1 MINRILI
8 CTEGTPIMDKITEY
22 VTFLFP
28 EAEFHVVSVVDT
40 SIGTVEVTRALMKLL
55 EERAGEAVEKARKI
69 LEKQG
74 VNFTCTTL
82 RGDPSRA
89 IYNYANRHKMDLIVM
104 GASTKSGL
112 VKLTFGHVGEALI
125 RRVHQPLLVI
135 NQCPEL
141 KKPEKILSPT
151 DGGVHSKEA
160 GKMALFL
167 AGYFGAT
174 LYKYYVGKEKEMGKR
189 VLDAAE
195 AWATQVGV
203 KEVNQLA
210 LTEEEP
216 ADEILRIAQNYDLIV
231 IGKGKKTLFKSNL
244 LGFTSRE
251 VAALSPVPVFLV
263 GK

>member
-8 CTEGTPIMDKITEY
+8 CTEGTPIMENATEY
-22 VTFLFP
+22 VAFLFP
-28 EAEFHVVSVVDT
+28 KAEFHVVSVVDT
-40 SIGTVEVTRALMKLL
+40 SIGTVEMTRALTSLL
-55 EERAGEAVEKARKI
+55 EERAVDAVEKTKKI
-69 LEKQG
+69 LENHG
-74 VNFTCTTL
+74 VDFKCTTL

-89 IYNYANRHKMDLIVM
+89 IHNYANRQNIDLIVL

-112 VKLTFGHVGEALI
+112 VKLTFGHVGESLI
-125 RRVHQPLLVI
+125 RRVHQPLLII
-135 NQCPEL
+135 NDIPEL

-174 LYKYYVGKEKEMGKR
+174 LYKYYVGKNKEHGIK

-195 AWATQVGV
+195 RWAKEVGIR
-203 KEVNQLA
+203 EVNQIA
-210 LTEEEP
+210 LTEGEP
-216 ADEILRIAQNYDLIV
+216 AEEILRIAPNYDLIV
-231 IGKGKKTLFKSNL
+231 IGKGKKSLFRSNL

-251 VAALSPVPVFLV
+251 VAALSPIPVIIV